1 MPSEV
6 AEWIGRVVD
15 NRYRVVELLGE
26 GGMGAVFAAEHLR
39 LRKQVALKIIRAEF
53 ASNTVAEQRFAREAT
68 ATATLEH
75 PHVASAIDYGT
86 LPDGGA
92 FLVTQLVR
100 GVSLARH
107 LHEAGGR
114 MRWAVAAELAAQVA
128 DALAAAHAAG
138 IVHRDL
144 KPDNILVE
152 THEGGRLHAKVVDFG
167 IARLTAEAA
176 GTMRPLT
183 KMGAII
189 GTPGYWAP
197 EQAVGEAVDAR
208 GDLYAL
214 GVILWECCAGRRLW
228 AGDDLME
235 MISIQLGSTAP
246 TLQQE
251 LGGQVPAALSE
262 LVAQLLVPAP
272 SQRPASASAVR
283 DALRR
288 IASGQ
293 AHASMPGISAATS
306 TIALPRSIVPATRH
320 GWTSLAGV
328 TLRQRGVWVGV
339 GVALV
344 SLVAVLAALAGGG
357 DEAFVE
363 AEAEEA
369 IAEAEIDAPAEPEP
383 APVVAPVVVA
393 APPVVAPVEPPV
405 DVDEP
410 DVAAEPATPEVPPSP
425 PVVAG
430 ATALAV
436 PAGLV
441 DDLAVLAGD
450 DSRKARKR
458 AAAVVLGHKPKAE
471 VPLFALNVAW
481 LEKAGSCGNK
491 RAVIDK
497 IEADGDPRALP
508 ALRRLSRV
516 RRSGC
521 GWWSAQDCL
530 GCLRGTLSHAIAY
543 LEGRAAAAK

>member
-1 MPSEV
+1 
-6 AEWIGRVVD
+6 
-15 NRYRVVELLGE
+15 
-26 GGMGAVFAAEHLR
+26 
-39 LRKQVALKIIRAEF
+39 
-53 ASNTVAEQRFAREAT
+53 
-68 ATATLEH
+68 
-75 PHVASAIDYGT
+75 
-86 LPDGGA
+86 
-92 FLVTQLVR
+92 
-100 GVSLARH
+100 
-107 LHEAGGR
+107 
-114 MRWAVAAELAAQVA
+114 
-128 DALAAAHAAG
+128 
-138 IVHRDL
+138 
-144 KPDNILVE
+144 
-152 THEGGRLHAKVVDFG
+152 
-167 IARLTAEAA
+167 
-176 GTMRPLT
+176 
-183 KMGAII
+183 
-189 GTPGYWAP
+189 
-197 EQAVGEAVDAR
+197 
-208 GDLYAL
+208 
-214 GVILWECCAGRRLW
+214 
-228 AGDDLME
+228 
-235 MISIQLGSTAP
+235 
-246 TLQQE
+246 
-251 LGGQVPAALSE
+251 
-262 LVAQLLVPAP
+262 VPAP

-320 GWTSLAGV
+320 GWTSRAGV

-344 SLVAVLAALAGGG
+344 SLVAALAACSRGAGTRT
-357 DEAFVE
+357 FVE